1 MNKSKDSDPGLDQY
15 LGVILKRRRT
25 SQGLKVSDVAK
36 LAGISQGML
45 SRIENA
51 QVSTSLDTLQRVCD
65 ALGLHISQLFK
76 DFERPEGTTQHV
88 KNKEGLEVVKRGTER
103 GHTYHL
109 LCYQQGPH
117 KNVEPFLVSMD
128 DASEVF
134 PTFSHPGTE
143 FIYLLEGKLEY
154 RHGNHTYLLQP
165 GDSLTFDGEIPH
177 GPERLLD
184 VPIKLLSIMNYGMS
198 DSTQV

>member
-65 ALGLHISQLFK
+65 ALGLHISQLL
-76 DFERPEGTTQHV
+76 G
-88 KNKEGLEVVKRGTER
+88 
-103 GHTYHL
+103 
-109 LCYQQGPH
+109 C
-117 KNVEPFLVSMD
+117 S
-128 DASEVF
+128 
-134 PTFSHPGTE
+134 
-143 FIYLLEGKLEY
+143 
-154 RHGNHTYLLQP
+154 
-165 GDSLTFDGEIPH
+165 
-177 GPERLLD
+177 
-184 VPIKLLSIMNYGMS
+184 
-198 DSTQV
+198 